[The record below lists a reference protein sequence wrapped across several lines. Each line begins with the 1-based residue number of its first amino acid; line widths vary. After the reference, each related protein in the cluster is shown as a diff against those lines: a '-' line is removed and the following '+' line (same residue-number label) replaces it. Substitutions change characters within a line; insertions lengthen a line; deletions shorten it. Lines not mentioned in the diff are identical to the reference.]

1 MSSGTPKSLKLSKSS
16 KDGDDDSVDVSRDI
30 HWSVQLEKL
39 IAREAEKCR
48 GLAWIHQRAEANQNY
63 RNNMIQIPVIVLST
77 VAGTAS
83 VGSSSLFG
91 QNVSYAVI
99 AIGGVSIFVGILN
112 TLGSYFSFAKRAEA
126 HRIAYTQYS
135 KLFSQISIE
144 LALPRNER
152 MPPPQLLK
160 MLRDSMERLSETTP
174 SPPTEIINQFNK
186 EFHDIEDIAM
196 PSETNGLE
204 KVNIY
209 SPKEEMEAESAQN
222 SVNRNSD
229 LHVQIKDILNTQ
241 I

>member
-1 MSSGTPKSLKLSKSS
+1 MPEPRKQKKDIDDESTELS
-16 KDGDDDSVDVSRDI
+16 REI

-63 RNNMIQIPVIVLST
+63 RNNMIQIPGIVLST

-83 VGSSSLFG
+83 VGSTSLFG
-91 QNVSYAVI
+91 SNVSYAVI

-152 MPPPQLLK
+152 MSPPQLLK
-160 MLRDSMERLSETTP
+160 TLRDSMERLSETTP

-209 SPKEEMEAESAQN
+209 SPKEEFEAETCQN
-222 SVNRNSD
+222 SVNQSSELR
-229 LHVQIKDILNTQ
+229 VQIRDILTSNV
-241 I
+241 

>member
-1 MSSGTPKSLKLSKSS
+1 MPEIRKTKEADDETIELS
-16 KDGDDDSVDVSRDI
+16 REI

-48 GLAWIHQRAEANQNY
+48 GLAWIHQRAEASQNY
-63 RNNMIQIPVIVLST
+63 RNNMIQIPGIVLST
-77 VAGTAS
+77 IAGTAS

-91 QNVSYAVI
+91 SNVSYAVI

-144 LALPRNER
+144 LSLPRNER
-152 MPPPQLLK
+152 MLPPQLLK
-160 MLRDSMERLSETTP
+160 LLRDSMERLSETTP

-186 EFHDIEDIAM
+186 EFHDVEDIAM

-204 KVNIY
+204 KVTIY
-209 SPKEEMEAESAQN
+209 SPKEEYEAENAQM
-222 SVNRNSD
+222 SVDRTSD
-229 LHVQIKDILNTQ
+229 LQVKIREIKDIISGDL
-241 I
+241 

>member
-1 MSSGTPKSLKLSKSS
+1 MSIRPTPSAPK
-16 KDGDDDSVDVSRDI
+16 VDESEEDLVDLPREI

-39 IAREAEKCR
+39 IAREAEKSR

-63 RNNMIQIPVIVLST
+63 RDNMIQIPGIVLST
-77 VAGTAS
+77 IAGTAS

-91 QNVSYAVI
+91 QYATYAI
-99 AIGGVSIFVGILN
+99 IGIGGVSIFVGILN
-112 TLGSYFSFAKRAEA
+112 TLGNYFKFAKRAEA
-126 HRIAYTQYS
+126 HRIAYIQYS

-152 MPPPQLLK
+152 MAPPNLLK
-160 MLRDSMERLSETTP
+160 LLRDSMERLSETTP

-186 EFHDIEDIAM
+186 EFHDVEDIAM

-209 SPKEEMEAESAQN
+209 SHREEVEAESAQN
-222 SVNRNSD
+222 SVNRASE
-229 LHVQIKDILNTQ
+229 LRVQIKDILNVD